1 MNRHEDL
8 EVAIQHSLAISDH
21 FSANLSQSAELD
33 NRGRL
38 ANAYLCMAL
47 DHREAILLLVHSG
60 AHSSA
65 TALQRPLLEA
75 FVTGAWLFASASEE
89 EIQGMLG
96 LTRPTPKFE
105 SMSQRLRKTHDLG
118 EWFEHFRK
126 HYDILGDYTHGHQ
139 RQLSRW
145 LGSGTIEPRH
155 HHEQMIEVLHHCDV
169 VGLLAAVHREKIA
182 GCSIDM
188 LMGLLDDVMQRA
200 RGVQFI
206 PSRKV

>member
-33 NRGRL
+33 KRGRL

-47 DHREAILLLVHSG
+47 DHRESILLLVHSG
-60 AHSSA
+60 ANSSA

-96 LTRPTPKFE
+96 LTRPPPKFE
-105 SMSQRLRKTHDLG
+105 SMSQRLRKTHHLG

-145 LGSGTIEPRH
+145 LGSGTIEPR
-155 HHEQMIEVLHHCDV
+155 
-169 VGLLAAVHREKIA
+169 GYSLLS
-182 GCSIDM
+182 SI
-188 LMGLLDDVMQRA
+188 
-200 RGVQFI
+200 
-206 PSRKV
+206 